1 MADAR
6 TFTLHNP
13 ATTEALGERL
23 GQVLRP
29 GDIVLLH
36 GDLGA
41 GKTTLARGLIRS
53 LCAVEDVPSPTF
65 TLMQHY
71 DTKGGDWLVHA
82 DLYRIEDEAELSELG
97 LDDVF
102 DAAICLIEWPDRL
115 GKFTPERRIDLR
127 LTTDGEARIAEIVA
141 AGEWGDR
148 LDNV

>member
-1 MADAR
+1 MTNESKTSRRTFLTRGGLGVTAAALWTQLGEARQLFAEELADAQAAAAV
-6 TFTLHNP
+6 TDG
-13 ATTEALGERL
+13 AL
-23 GQVLRP
+23 P
-29 GDIVLLH
+29 TPP
-36 GDLGA
+36 DLYS
-41 GKTTLARGLIRS
+41 IDEVQ
-53 LCAVEDVPSPTF
+53 C
-65 TLMQHY
+65 Y

-127 LTTDGEARIAEIVA
+127 LTTDGETRIAEIVP